1 MAYADK
7 MGEVVL
13 TACGPKEW
21 VREIQ
26 HSGSHRLAQWFSAG
40 ELVVIFFPRGHSAMS
55 VDIFDC

>member
-13 TACGPKEW
+13 AACGPKEW
-21 VREIQ
+21 VRGIQ

-40 ELVVIFFPRGHSAMS
+40 GDLFPQGTFGNVWRH
-55 VDIFDC
+55 F